1 MIDLSSPNAF
11 KDEMYDLKKY
21 VNNRILT
28 SDKVDAKNKEIDD
41 WIAEQ
46 EAKKNQTAV
55 DMNIDDWT
63 NPQELQQQ
71 QDFSNM
77 QNSFMSAQTD
87 DYEDLVKTIRQSM
100 QPHRKNNLSSNNASF
115 GMNSNIGMNDYVE
128 NVTPALYWVKMAS
141 WGRLLNSYEDKDL
154 DDKNKEQIN
163 NGFSFGAN
171 APNNANEESK
181 EDKATRLM
189 IEDWR
194 PTLFAGKIS
203 LLLVVL
209 SAVMFAL
216 SIHPLWANPLVLL
229 VMSLLAFG
237 YFTFQLNHKF
247 NDGPLKSNFLF
258 NELALQR
265 YVHQQEVEK
274 QKKEAAEKNNNQPQ
288 GLGQGG
294 MPNFSNDFGDDDF
307 SDVDFEDEDD
317 DIEETNSNA
326 ISVPDNNKINVTKP
340 KADDDV
346 AENNFPK
353 AWGAADDKEELY
365 HVEERFLKYC
375 YEQRGKIK
383 LNKPVDILRFFAPII
398 VSYNK
403 SFAKASI
410 LDKQGWV
417 FKNIAYALGKYYNE
431 LDTKFAKYG
440 KHDKEYYYVIDDIEA
455 TALFYKVKITL
466 PISVKSD
473 QFKSNLDKFIN
484 ILKTDP
490 NDDAVDVLLEMAGRS
505 GYVKIMRLNKKGFM
519 PTVSTGDVL
528 RFENMKTTTGADL
541 IEELSKP
548 GDLKVFFGL
557 QNAEHALVFDI
568 GGHQNTNMAVDGFT
582 GSGKTV
588 TTTAWF
594 DNILV
599 SHSPDEVGFLIL
611 DPKKGSAWQ
620 AFRYAPHV
628 LGYFATEDMK
638 KWPAITEMLRQ
649 IESARQDYMNNTVRM
664 ENYYEARKAFASKQ
678 DWEQLMKV
686 PRLIVIYDE
695 MIDTLSTLTN
705 FDAEAKTENKMI
717 KSREDKKFA
726 VYKDSFKTSLGGL
739 ANVTREG
746 GMTLIALSQ
755 RSDDNSMPRTFLS
768 SASIQFGMRT
778 KYPQDI
784 SRLFSIDD
792 KDVPK
797 NITSLPV
804 GSGYL
809 AANGLPLSQLS
820 TPLFSGDPKL
830 NSEITKIVGLAWTIL
845 YSYDHDET
853 KAPEGYFF
861 EKAKQK
867 DVYGLPKFSLF
878 NRDKM
883 FERIKRE
890 LKNGD
895 IHYAKVHSDLSFD
908 LDKKD
913 NNVIETQQVNNDDNS
928 LSFEPQQPVQKSFT
942 TTKMVQPQV
951 SQATVQAQ
959 APQGTMQSDGQ
970 TTIEQEPTMQPPV
983 MHTQLKHVVS
993 AQTMQEPVEAQP
1005 QTTRPLQQREVNE
1018 LNPQATQPPL
1028 FDPTAQ
1034 DKTEQEANKQAED
1047 AIIEQYMA
1055 QQEQEEQQVQ
1065 TKTTNQAMFS
1075 EQPVPQPTITTPSE
1089 TMFAQPKPQP
1099 TVAPAQTNNMFTPQA
1114 PITYKN
1120 VLAYF
1125 DRNHINRIDCATL
1138 EHFYSID
1145 VINAA
1150 INTQHLVK
1158 QGNFYI
1164 VRKNV
1169 F

>member
-1 MIDLSSPNAF
+1 MIDLSSSNAF

-28 SDKVDAKNKEIDD
+28 SDKVDEKNKEIDD

-77 QNSFMSAQTD
+77 QNSFVNAQTD

-100 QPHRKNNLSSNNASF
+100 QPHRKNNITSNNASF
-115 GMNSNIGMNDYVE
+115 GMNNNIGMNDYTE
-128 NVTPALYWVKMAS
+128 NVTPILYWLKIAN
-141 WGRLLNSYEDKDL
+141 WGRLLNTYEDKDL
-154 DDKNKEQIN
+154 DDKSKKQIN
-163 NGFSFGAN
+163 NGFNFGN
-171 APNNANEESK
+171 STSNIDEEST
-181 EDKATRLM
+181 EDKTTRLM
-189 IEDWR
+189 VEEWK
-194 PTLFAGKIS
+194 PYLFAGKIS
-203 LLLVVL
+203 LVLVAL
-209 SAVMFAL
+209 TALMTAL
-216 SIHPLWANPLVLL
+216 SIHPLWANPIILL
-229 VMSLLAFG
+229 IMSVS
-237 YFTFQLNHKF
+237 TFSFIVVQLNRKF
-247 NDGPLKSNFLF
+247 NDGPLKNNFFF
-258 NELALQR
+258 NELAIQR
-265 YVHQQEVEK
+265 YLHEQEIEK
-274 QKKEAAEKNNNQPQ
+274 QKKQAEEKNNNT
-288 GLGQGG
+288 
-294 MPNFSNDFGDDDF
+294 PNFDPSNMPSFNGFDDNSNSSFDL
-307 SDVDFEDEDD
+307 DD
-317 DIEETNSNA
+317 DIEEDDDLNTENTA
-326 ISVPDNNKINVTKP
+326 ISSSPSNINISKP
-340 KADDDV
+340 QVKDSNEE
-346 AENNFPK
+346 ENNFPK
-353 AWGAADDKEELY
+353 AWGTSDNKEELY

-375 YEQRGKIK
+375 YEQRGKVK
-383 LNKPVDILRFFAPII
+383 LNKPADILRFFAPII

-403 SFAKASI
+403 SFAKATI
-410 LDKQGWV
+410 IDKQTWV

-431 LDTKFAKYG
+431 LDSKFSKYG
-440 KHDKEYYYVIDDIEA
+440 KHDKEYYYVIDEIQS

-466 PISVKSD
+466 PMSVKSEA
-473 QFKSNLDKFIN
+473 FKSNLDKFIN
-484 ILKTDP
+484 ILKIDP

-528 RFENMKTTTGADL
+528 RFQNMKTTTGSDL
-541 IEELSKP
+541 LEELNKP

-638 KWPAITEMLRQ
+638 KWPAITDMIRQ
-649 IESARQDYMNNTVRM
+649 IDSARQDYMNNTVRM
-664 ENYYEARKAFASKQ
+664 ENYYEARKAFASK
-678 DWEQLMKV
+678 EQWNKLMKV

-695 MIDTLSTLTN
+695 MIDTLSTLTT

-726 VYKDSFKTSLGGL
+726 IYKDSFKTSLGGL

-746 GMTLIALSQ
+746 GITLIALSQ

-792 KDVPK
+792 KEVPK

-853 KAPEGYFF
+853 KVPEGYFF
-861 EKAKQK
+861 EKAQQK
-867 DVYGLPKFSLF
+867 DVYGLPQFSLF

-883 FERIKRE
+883 FQRIKQE

-895 IHYAKVHSDLSFD
+895 IHYAKVQTDLSFD
-908 LDKKD
+908 LDQKVLAQPKAS
-913 NNVIETQQVNNDDNS
+913 NIIETTSINKNDGQPNI
-928 LSFEPQQPVQKSFT
+928 FKPVQKET
-942 TTKMVQPQV
+942 PNKLVEPQYDVQPPQKEMVTQTPLV
-951 SQATVQAQ
+951 SEPQISPEESELAEQAAQ
-959 APQGTMQSDGQ
+959 AM
-970 TTIEQEPTMQPPV
+970 I
-983 MHTQLKHVVS
+983 
-993 AQTMQEPVEAQP
+993 AQH
-1005 QTTRPLQQREVNE
+1005 
-1018 LNPQATQPPL
+1018 
-1028 FDPTAQ
+1028 
-1034 DKTEQEANKQAED
+1034 
-1047 AIIEQYMA
+1047 
-1055 QQEQEEQQVQ
+1055 EQEELQQ
-1065 TKTTNQAMFS
+1065 S
-1075 EQPVPQPTITTPSE
+1075 SSS
-1089 TMFAQPKPQP
+1089 
-1099 TVAPAQTNNMFTPQA
+1099 NMFMPQQSMGMS
-1114 PITYKN
+1114 YKN

-1125 DRNHINRIDCATL
+1125 EQNHINRIDCTTL
-1138 EHFYSID
+1138 EHFYSQD
-1145 VINAA
+1145 LINAA

-1158 QGNFYI
+1158 QGNFYVI
-1164 VRKNV
+1164 RKNV